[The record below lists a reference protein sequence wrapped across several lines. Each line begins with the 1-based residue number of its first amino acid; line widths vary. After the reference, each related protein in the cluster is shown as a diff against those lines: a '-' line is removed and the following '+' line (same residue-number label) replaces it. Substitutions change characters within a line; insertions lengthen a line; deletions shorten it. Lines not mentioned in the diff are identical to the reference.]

1 MRSLV
6 VNLYGGPG
14 TGKSTTAA
22 HLFALLKIDD
32 LMRVELC
39 REYAKGVV
47 YEDRLYLLEDQLYI
61 FAKQNR
67 KMARLNGKVDYII
80 TDSPLLMSYHYSG
93 YDPFYKDL
101 VMRYLNNFDNIHI
114 FLERVKPYRK
124 LGRIQTKKEAMEMDE
139 QMKGMLM
146 ELKLDYMQIPANEE
160 AAKEIRRMIYDRKM
174 KAKE

>member
-32 LMRVELC
+32 ILRVELC

-67 KMARLNGKVDYII
+67 KMARLNGKVDFII

-101 VMRYLNNFDNIHI
+101 VLRYLSNFDNIHI
-114 FLERVKPYRK
+114 FLDRVKPYRK
-124 LGRIQTKKEAMEMDE
+124 LGRIQTKKEAMKMDE

-146 ELKLDYMQIPANEE
+146 DLKLDYTQIPANEK
-160 AAKEIRRMIYDRKM
+160 AAYEIRKKIYDRKV
-174 KAKE
+174 

>member
-32 LMRVELC
+32 LLRVELC

-67 KMARLNGKVDYII
+67 KMARLNGKVEFII

-93 YDPFYKDL
+93 YDPFYK
-101 VMRYLNNFDNIHI
+101 
-114 FLERVKPYRK
+114 
-124 LGRIQTKKEAMEMDE
+124 
-139 QMKGMLM
+139 
-146 ELKLDYMQIPANEE
+146 
-160 AAKEIRRMIYDRKM
+160 
-174 KAKE
+174 

>member
-32 LMRVELC
+32 LLRVELC

-67 KMARLNGKVDYII
+67 KMARLNGKVDFII

-101 VMRYLNNFDNIHI
+101 VLRYLPNFDNVHI
-114 FLERVKPYRK
+114 FLDRVKPYRK
-124 LGRIQTKKEAMEMDE
+124 LGRIQTKKEAIKMDE

-146 ELKLDYMQIPANEE
+146 DLKLDYTQIPANEK
-160 AAKEIRRMIYDRKM
+160 AAHEIRKKIYDRKV
-174 KAKE
+174 

>member
-6 VNLYGGPG
+6 VNFYGGPG

-67 KMARLNGKVDYII
+67 KMARLNNKVDLII

-101 VMRYLNNFDNIHI
+101 VLRYLHNFDNIHI

-124 LGRIQTKKEAMEMDE
+124 LGRVQTKKEAIKMDE

-146 ELKLDYMQIPANEE
+146 ELKLDHIQIPANED
-160 AAKEIRRMIYDRKM
+160 AANTIRKQIYDRKVQ
-174 KAKE
+174 E

>member
-32 LMRVELC
+32 LISVELC

-67 KMARLNGKVDYII
+67 KMARLNGKVDVII
-80 TDSPLLMSYHYSG
+80 SDSPLLMSYHYSG
-93 YDPFYKDL
+93 YDPFYKD
-101 VMRYLNNFDNIHI
+101 VVTRYMPNFENLHV
-114 FLERVKPYRK
+114 FLKRVKPYRG
-124 LGRIQTKKEAMEMDE
+124 LGRIQTEDEARKMDE

-146 ELKLDYMQIPANEE
+146 DLKLDFIQVAADKNAANKIRKILYTGKTYK
-160 AAKEIRRMIYDRKM
+160 KE
-174 KAKE
+174 

>member
-22 HLFALLKIDD
+22 HLFALLKMDD
-32 LMRVELC
+32 LLRVELC

-67 KMARLNGKVDYII
+67 KMARLNGKVDFII

-101 VMRYLNNFDNIHI
+101 VLRYLDNFNNIHI

-124 LGRIQTKKEAMEMDE
+124 LGRIQTKKEAIEMDE

-146 ELKLDYMQIPANEE
+146 DLKLDYLQIPADPK
-160 AAKEIRRMIYDRKM
+160 AASEIRTVLYDRRK
-174 KAKE
+174 KIKE